1 MPPRARSTR
10 RSSATDDENVARAVI
25 SLYMAEPFF
34 AHIVQ
39 GLPRRIDETTPTAAV
54 ALVGGG
60 IELRVNPA
68 FFATLS
74 RDERV
79 AVIKHEVLHVVLKHL
94 LRAEG
99 RHARLWNLA
108 CDVVV
113 NGLIGQWQLPE
124 GAITRATFPDLDLPD
139 DATAET
145 VYAALRSP
153 AAADNA
159 ALRDLL
165 ADEQT
170 HMVGNHSDHSG
181 WTGDNAPASP
191 AAPAGA
197 GPAHPA
203 AAEAMVDGLL
213 TRAADRMAADGWG
226 SVPGAVRDAL
236 EEARQRGR
244 PTVDWRRAL
253 RLFSA
258 SAGRTRLVT
267 TNRREST
274 RYGSTTLLG
283 NPSAPGVTTA
293 GRLAPGTK
301 IKRRYALLVAID
313 TSGSIGDEQLEAFFT
328 EIHAIWRTGATIV
341 VATCDAAVH
350 DTFAYT
356 GKKPAQL
363 GGGGGTAFD
372 PVFAWM
378 REGHKRPFDGVV
390 YLTDGE
396 GPAPTVRPPCR
407 LLWVVTG
414 ASGMG
419 EHLKWGRQIL
429 LK

>member
-1 MPPRARSTR
+1 M
-10 RSSATDDENVARAVI
+10 
-25 SLYMAEPFF
+25 
-34 AHIVQ
+34 
-39 GLPRRIDETTPTAAV
+39 
-54 ALVGGG
+54 
-60 IELRVNPA
+60 
-68 FFATLS
+68 
-74 RDERV
+74 

-165 ADEQT
+165 AEEQT

-181 WTGDNAPASP
+181 WTGDNAPASQ
-191 AAPAGA
+191 AAPSAGA

-283 NPSAPGVTTA
+283 SPSAPGVTTA

-313 TSGSIGDEQLEAFFT
+313 TSGSIDDEQLEAFFT
-328 EIHAIWRTGATIV
+328 EIHAIWRTGAQYANFQPRCFANALIDSVFPSPCVPQMQIGTPGSPASCRRRLV
-341 VATCDAAVH
+341 VKMCSMVCVRR
-350 DTFAYT
+350 
-356 GKKPAQL
+356 
-363 GGGGGTAFD
+363 TASSRA
-372 PVFAWM
+372 PYWM
-378 REGHKRPFDGVV
+378 SDMACRDKEG
-390 YLTDGE
+390 
-396 GPAPTVRPPCR
+396 
-407 LLWVVTG
+407 
-414 ASGMG
+414 
-419 EHLKWGRQIL
+419 
-429 LK
+429 